1 MRVGLTVISDFRIFA
16 EETKDGT
23 VYSVHEVFYLNDQP
37 IDYVGVPL
45 VLISTDEEDLIGEIQ
60 LVLEAFEKPTL
71 SLEYFPEEF

>member
-1 MRVGLTVISDFRIFA
+1 MISDFRIFA

-23 VYSVHEVFYLNDQP
+23 VYSVHEVFYLNDHP

-45 VLISTDEEDLIGEIQ
+45 VLISQDTEDLIGEIQ
-60 LVLEAFEKPTL
+60 LVLEAFERPIL